1 MFSGDSAS
9 FTDARFDAIY
19 SRQSIE
25 KEDSLSIQ
33 TQMDFAE
40 KLCNGEIRYYSDP
53 GFSGKNLKRPDMKRL
68 LEDVQSGKIRKVV
81 IYRLDRLTRS
91 LFDLV
96 DLWKVFNEHNVSFVS
111 ATEQLDTSTSIGK
124 MFVMLIIMIAEW
136 ERENTVK
143 RITDNY
149 YKRAELGRWVG
160 GTPPHSYELS
170 TFVYQGQ
177 NIKSLD
183 VNWERMDLETEI
195 RKKYLDPNISLGK
208 IKRELNERG
217 IKTTAGKNWSEN
229 TLSRIMRNPASVKA
243 TPAIYAFFK
252 ELGTEITSP
261 IEQFTGEYGCLLVG
275 KRGGTTRQRKKIAE
289 AKLSVGSWL
298 GVIEPDLY
306 LKNMER
312 LQNNVRLGRNGTGLN
327 TWLSGIIK
335 CPYCEKAMAVKHY
348 TDKNDIKRSY
358 LWCTG
363 RYTDIC
369 AHRSDLK
376 IYEIEHLL
384 EREIQTLLDETEPE
398 AIEPTVSG
406 DEIAIQMELVKI
418 DERITKALEAM
429 YADGISETV
438 ISYLNKELG
447 ALDNQ
452 KESLNQELNQ
462 ILHKKSKSYVPEK
475 LVFEELEFEEKK
487 AIAKTYLERVYVD
500 EKSIDVIWK
509 I

>member
-1 MFSGDSAS
+1 MFNSDS
-9 FTDARFDAIY
+9 RFDAIY
-19 SRQSIE
+19 CRQSVE

-40 KLCNGEIRYYSDP
+40 KLCSGEIRYYSDP
-53 GFSGKNLKRPDMKRL
+53 GYSGKNIKRPDMQRL
-68 LEDVQSGKIRKVV
+68 MQDVQSGKIRKVV

-96 DLWKVFNEHNVSFVS
+96 DLWKVFDNHNVSFVS

-124 MFVMLIIMIAEW
+124 MFVMLMIMIAEW

-160 GTPPHSYELS
+160 GPSPFSYELS
-170 TFVYQGQ
+170 TFVLQGQ
-177 NIKSLD
+177 SIKSLD
-183 VNWERMDLETEI
+183 VNWERMDLEIEI
-195 RKKYLDPNISLGK
+195 RKKYLDPNVSLGK
-208 IKRELNERG
+208 IKKELNEKG
-217 IKTTAGKNWSEN
+217 IKTNAGKNWSEN
-229 TLSRIMRNPASVKA
+229 TLSRIMRNPTSVKA

-252 ELGTEITSP
+252 QLGTEITSP
-261 IEQFTGEYGCLLVG
+261 IDQFTGEFGCLLVG
-275 KRGGTTRQRKKIAE
+275 KSGASTRQRKKIAE
-289 AKLSVGSWL
+289 AKLSVGSWP

-312 LQNNVRLGRNGTGLN
+312 LQRNIRLGRTGTGLN

-335 CPYCEKAMAVKHY
+335 CPFCEKAMAVKHY
-348 TDKNDIKRSY
+348 TDRNDIRRSY

-369 AHRSDLK
+369 EHKSDLR
-376 IYEIEHLL
+376 IYEVEQVL
-384 EREIQTLLDETEPE
+384 EREIQILLDEAEPE
-398 AIEPTVSG
+398 EIVPAVSG
-406 DEIAIQMELVKI
+406 DEIAIQVELVKI
-418 DERITKALEAM
+418 DEKITKALEAI
-429 YADGISETV
+429 YANGVSDTV
-438 ISYLNKELG
+438 ISYINKTVES
-447 ALDNQ
+447 LDRQ
-452 KESLNQELNQ
+452 KEALNQELNQ

-475 LVFEELEFEEKK
+475 LVFQELNFDEKK
-487 AIAKTYLERVYVD
+487 AIAKTYLERVYID
-500 EKSIDVIWK
+500 KDFIDVIWK